1 MSSLA
6 EQLLADI
13 STEEVINPDTGL
25 HNDASFDGGDLGV
38 TKNGGF
44 QIIARFSITR
54 ENGTTLRHKEYIN
67 LPMAASHP
75 QTKKIGLGWYRAL
88 GLVPEA
94 SKNVPMAN
102 DKDAAT
108 KIVEAANTLA
118 GNLVALNLTEDDKG
132 FLRAR
137 PMRRQGS

>member
-6 EQLLADI
+6 EQLLADV
-13 STEEVINPDTGL
+13 STEEVINPDTGVY
-25 HNDASFDGGDLGV
+25 NDATFDGGDLGE

-44 QIIARFSITR
+44 QIVARFSVPR
-54 ENGTTLRHKEYIN
+54 ENGTTFKHREYIN
-67 LPMAASHP
+67 LPMASSHP

-102 DKDAAT
+102 DKASAE

-118 GNLVALNLTEDDKG
+118 GNLVAINITEDDKG

-137 PMRRQGS
+137 PMRRHS

>member
-6 EQLLADI
+6 EQLLSEIA
-13 STEEVINPDTGL
+13 TEEVINPDAGVY
-25 HNDASFDGGDLGV
+25 NDASFDGGDLGE

-44 QIIARFSITR
+44 QLIARFSATR
-54 ENGTTLRHKEYIN
+54 ENGTVLKHREYIN
-67 LPMAASHP
+67 LPMSTSHP

-102 DKDAAT
+102 DRAAAE

-118 GNLVALNLTEDDKG
+118 GNLLALNITEDDKG

-137 PMRRQGS
+137 PMRRQS